1 MRVIHEN
8 LASLGL
14 EARSVVVR
22 GSAPAHLARFAPDIC
37 FLDPPYDL
45 DSEYAAALG
54 VFGWMPP
61 ALVVAQHTV
70 RLSLEETY
78 GRLRRIR
85 VLRQGDNAISFY
97 EPAV

>member
-1 MRVIHEN
+1 MSEDFD
-8 LASLGL
+8 SFYGWG
-14 EARSVVVR
+14 VVR
-22 GSAPAHLARFAPDIC
+22 AVGDEVVQAR
-37 FLDPPYDL
+37 
-45 DSEYAAALG
+45 AALG
-54 VFGWMPP
+54 VLGWMPP